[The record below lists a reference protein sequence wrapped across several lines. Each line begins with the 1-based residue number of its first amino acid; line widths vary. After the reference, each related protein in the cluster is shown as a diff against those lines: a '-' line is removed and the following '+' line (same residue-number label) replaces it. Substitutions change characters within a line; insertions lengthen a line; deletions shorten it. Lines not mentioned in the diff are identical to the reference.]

1 MKGWVTKKLGE
12 VCDIKHGFAFKSEFF
27 ANEGE
32 FVVLTPGNYYEAG
45 GYRDRGE
52 KQKYYTGEIPSE
64 YIMKEGDMLVVMT
77 EQAAGLLGSPLLV
90 PESGKFLH
98 NQRLGLVI
106 PKPGIPWCSEFFFH
120 LFNTESVRKA
130 IHDSASGVKVRHTS
144 PTKIGEVEVSFPPL
158 AEQQRIVG
166 LLDEAFEGLATAKAN
181 AEKNL
186 QNARALFESHLQ
198 SVFTQRGPGW
208 VEKTVKQIAAP
219 AKGSI
224 RTGPF
229 GSQLLHS
236 EFVDEGIAVLGIDNA
251 VANEF
256 RWGKSRFITPE
267 KYRQLERYTVHPG
280 DVLITIMGTCGR
292 CAIVPDDIPTA
303 INTKHICCITLDRKQ
318 CLPSYLHIYFL
329 HAPQSQEFLAKHAK
343 GAIMAGLNMGLI
355 QELPVMLPPIKVQAA
370 IVEAADD
377 LREETQRLARL
388 YERKHAALEAL
399 KKSLLH
405 QAFAGEL

>member
-198 SVFTQRGPGW
+198 AVFTQRGPGW
-208 VEKTVKQIAAP
+208 VETTLDKATAGVF
-219 AKGSI
+219 
-224 RTGPF
+224 TGPF
-229 GSQLLHS
+229 GSLLHKHDYVENGIPLVNPAHITDTGIEPDMMKTVS
-236 EFVDEGIAVLGIDNA
+236 ENTAKRLVNYIMRE
-251 VANEF
+251 
-256 RWGKSRFITPE
+256 
-267 KYRQLERYTVHPG
+267 G
-280 DVLITIMGTCGR
+280 DVVIGRRGEMGR
-292 CAIVPDDIPTA
+292 CALVTEVEDGWLCGTGSFYIKPSDRCDMGYLVRYLRSEGCRKKLEALAGGAVMPNLSNTA
-303 INTKHICCITLDRKQ
+303 LGGLSIF
-318 CLPSYLHIYFL
+318 LPS
-329 HAPQSQEFLAKHAK
+329 
-343 GAIMAGLNMGLI
+343 
-355 QELPVMLPPIKVQAA
+355 
-370 IVEAADD
+370 
-377 LREETQRLARL
+377 LREQKEIVNEIDALSAETQRLASL
-388 YERKHAALEAL
+388 YERKLAALEAL

-405 QAFAGEL
+405 QAFSGTL